1 MLDSFYRTIEEKLL
15 FELLQYEW
23 VTGLAFKDFV
33 TGHQIEINQNEIFP
47 SASTIKIHIMLK
59 ILQLVEKG
67 ELSFESVI
75 EVNDSICSPGAGLLS
90 HLDDKIDLTLRN
102 LIHFMIILSD
112 NTATNILI
120 DLATIKGIN
129 ELIDNFE
136 LENTKIQRKME
147 DQKAVASNLEN
158 YTTPSDCIR
167 ILHKIY
173 EGHSSDF
180 VSTNA
185 LYFLKKPKK
194 GFLNRALEG
203 KAIVANKPGGMPR
216 VRCDA
221 GIVYID
227 GGPYALAIMTK
238 FSKAS
243 SFHQEH
249 LIVKLAYITHSYMEV
264 LRDSNEYGQG
274 IRR

>member
-1 MLDSFYRTIEEKLL
+1 MLDSFYQTIKEKLL
-15 FELLQYEW
+15 FELSQHEW

-75 EVNDSICSPGAGLLS
+75 EVNHSICSPGAGLLS

-147 DQKAVASNLEN
+147 DQKAVAKNLEN

-194 GFLNRALEG
+194 GFLNR
-203 KAIVANKPGGMPR
+203 V
-216 VRCDA
+216 
-221 GIVYID
+221 
-227 GGPYALAIMTK
+227 
-238 FSKAS
+238 
-243 SFHQEH
+243 
-249 LIVKLAYITHSYMEV
+249 
-264 LRDSNEYGQG
+264 
-274 IRR
+274 